1 MQLRYVVARIIPDL
15 VREEFINVGIILQ
28 SDEWVASKFI
38 ERIPKDWGLPANLES
53 DIATKL
59 DEAWKERLASPSEV
73 MYIAKLNE
81 QREVCHTEKLFLE
94 WLRDSYTRHIQVSE
108 IREADITVK
117 DSFDFES
124 FLHRLYDIF
133 VAPKPHPRKRPLRSK
148 LHTRVKQEFVRLDLP
163 LDTRIRERD
172 VVIGTFP
179 WPIDF
184 IYSVQGNGHKA
195 YEVGIG
201 LVDLTSPSFIYK
213 AKDLL
218 ATWADVKDVRQ
229 DVQRISV
236 IGGRDGLAEHQKAIR
251 MVERVSSSLFIFDHQ
266 KDEFL
271 EGVVKDLINL
281 PMFTKYDTQELL
293 NKVSRKQLP
302 RGKERKTR
310 FTE

>member
-38 ERIPKDWGLPANLES
+38 EKIPKDWGLPTDLET

-59 DEAWKERLASPSEV
+59 DAVWKARLASPSEII
-73 MYIAKLNE
+73 YLSELNE
-81 QREVCHTEKLFLE
+81 QREVYHTDKLFLQ
-94 WLRDSYTRHIQVSE
+94 WLRDSYARHIQLSE
-108 IREADITVK
+108 IREANIIVK
-117 DSFDFES
+117 GNFDFET
-124 FLHRLYDIF
+124 FLYRLYNIF
-133 VAPKPHPRKRPLRSK
+133 VAPKPHPRKPPLRSR
-148 LHTRVKQEFVRLDLP
+148 LHTRVKQEFVRLHLP
-163 LDTRIRERD
+163 LDTQIKERD

-201 LVDLTSPSFIYK
+201 LVDLTSPYFIYK

-236 IGGRDGLAEHQKAIR
+236 VGGKDGLDEHQKAIK
-251 MVERVSSSLFIFDHQ
+251 MVERVSSSLFIFDNQ

-271 EGVVKDLINL
+271 EGVVKDLLNI
-281 PMFTKYDTQELL
+281 PIFTKDDMQEALK
-293 NKVSRKQLP
+293 KVSRKQLP
-302 RGKERKTR
+302 PEKGRS
-310 FTE
+310 